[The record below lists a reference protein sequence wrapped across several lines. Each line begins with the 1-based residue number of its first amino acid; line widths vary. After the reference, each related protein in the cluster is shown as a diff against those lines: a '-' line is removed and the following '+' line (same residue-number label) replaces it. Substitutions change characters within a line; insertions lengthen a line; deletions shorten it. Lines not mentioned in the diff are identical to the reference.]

1 MISDAADVMT
11 ARSDHVSRS
20 LSIIKTKR
28 TNKNNLHS
36 INLLDSKI
44 LSPEF
49 SGIILCDPEAVTY
62 ISSLRKYC
70 FHFSQSSVVGCRPQ
84 KERTVDA
91 FYKQQDDFM
100 LNLAIKESLKAQ
112 CAEMHTQYEESGVN
126 WLEMLQGKETIPPNI
141 PEYSGEVC
149 KENQS
154 SGLALLVDAVNMI
167 NE

>member
-1 MISDAADVMT
+1 
-11 ARSDHVSRS
+11 
-20 LSIIKTKR
+20 
-28 TNKNNLHS
+28 
-36 INLLDSKI
+36 
-44 LSPEF
+44 
-49 SGIILCDPEAVTY
+49 
-62 ISSLRKYC
+62 
-70 FHFSQSSVVGCRPQ
+70 
-84 KERTVDA
+84 
-91 FYKQQDDFM
+91 M